1 MSELV
6 AVLQSVLPVFF
17 IIGLGLLFRR
27 LGLLTREADQ
37 SIFSVII
44 TLLIPCLIIDSVLG
58 NPALLG
64 GNNSYVAPIFG
75 LGFICLSFFIAR
87 AVSMVSGADTVVKRR
102 TFGLTAGLQ
111 NWGFMTIPLVAAL
124 YDRETLGVLFAHNLG
139 VEFGLWS
146 VGILVL
152 TGGSLKGGMIRAF
165 NPPVVTIMVCMI
177 LNYTAVWD
185 WIPDLVMDSAGMLGS
200 CAIPMSLLLV
210 GAVFWDYVREVEV
223 KNDWQAACTGSL
235 VRLLIL
241 PALMLFLA
249 SVLPLSR
256 ELKQVIIIQ
265 AAMPCGVL
273 PVFLCKHYNGHAP
286 TALLIVLATCIVGLV
301 TIPIWIHLGTAW
313 LLP

>member
-1 MSELV
+1 MSELIP
-6 AVLQSVLPVFF
+6 VLQSVLPVFF

-37 SIFSVII
+37 SIFSII
-44 TLLIPCLIIDSVLG
+44 ISLLIPCLIIDSVLG

-64 GNNSYVAPIFG
+64 SNNAYVAPVFG
-75 LGFICLSFFIAR
+75 LVFIVLSFLIAR
-87 AVSMVSGADTVVKRR
+87 GISLISGADTVQKRR

-152 TGGSLKGGMIRAF
+152 TGGSWKGGLMRAL
-165 NPPVVTIMVCMI
+165 NPPVVTIATCMI
-177 LNYTAVWD
+177 LNYTAVWH

-210 GAVFWDYVREVEV
+210 GAVFWDYIGEVEV
-223 KNDWQAACTGSL
+223 KSDWQAALTGST

-241 PALMLFLA
+241 PVLMLFFA
-249 SVLPLSR
+249 SVLPLSK

-273 PVFLCKHYNGHAP
+273 PVFLSKHYQGHAP
-286 TALLIVLATCIVGLV
+286 TALLIVLTTSIIGLV
-301 TIPIWIHLGTAW
+301 TIPLWIHFGTAW